1 MSESILSTDEIRLRL
16 INLEYKDLNK
26 KDFEKE
32 IKQIYLEEYGEILPA
47 NIEIIHSRDSKNS
60 EVTSSDYNG
69 TAVYFHSKEKDIN
82 ELYIISQGTQDGADW
97 EYNLKAMFAG
107 KDFTQAKSAN
117 KFTEEVIK
125 EIDNNGELTVTGL
138 SHSLAHNNNTT
149 AHLIYDTFDEIY
161 SVNGAQTNYY
171 QLFNADRDFRREIMN
186 NFNLSRT
193 NPDAIYNL
201 DPKQLETFA
210 KEYYKDKA
218 TNVHQL
224 ISKDDPLYAVSGARG
239 FFTIG
244 DVKYVDTNPDLPGLR
259 NLMDEIPDE
268 VIKDFQE
275 LAIDYTVASKKG
287 GTNAAIQ
294 EILGVNMDLVNE
306 IDDIGSAVKVYF
318 TKQGEI
324 DAMVHGLNDKLPGV
338 LSRIKTV
345 TENADVIFGRL
356 VNAGYITEEQ
366 KNTLVTELTAIEVE
380 LDGIQETVSRLTSI
394 RDMGDFYAQLGGDA
408 AAIIKMKRHYNS
420 IMESFEELNN
430 EDLLAAMEAIGQ
442 SHSISEML
450 EGLSDK
456 KKSYI
461 GTDMV
466 YTTDSGGKEI
476 RVNISASLRMYTD
489 GKSLLEEKKDE
500 IGKLDLAWNTEI
512 LQCFEDEKRKV
523 VHKISEIEGSPGSY
537 RSLLRKHVYFSRL
550 DKTVRGIQV
559 HDVFYPLTNADLDTE
574 ITSLRES
581 VEEGFTYIEN
591 YRKAIEALF
600 DKDDHIAT
608 LFDLAGRL

>member
-259 NLMDEIPDE
+259 NLM
-268 VIKDFQE
+268 
-275 LAIDYTVASKKG
+275 
-287 GTNAAIQ
+287 
-294 EILGVNMDLVNE
+294 
-306 IDDIGSAVKVYF
+306 
-318 TKQGEI
+318 
-324 DAMVHGLNDKLPGV
+324 
-338 LSRIKTV
+338 
-345 TENADVIFGRL
+345 
-356 VNAGYITEEQ
+356 
-366 KNTLVTELTAIEVE
+366 
-380 LDGIQETVSRLTSI
+380 
-394 RDMGDFYAQLGGDA
+394 
-408 AAIIKMKRHYNS
+408 
-420 IMESFEELNN
+420 
-430 EDLLAAMEAIGQ
+430 
-442 SHSISEML
+442 
-450 EGLSDK
+450 
-456 KKSYI
+456 
-461 GTDMV
+461 
-466 YTTDSGGKEI
+466 
-476 RVNISASLRMYTD
+476 
-489 GKSLLEEKKDE
+489 
-500 IGKLDLAWNTEI
+500 
-512 LQCFEDEKRKV
+512 
-523 VHKISEIEGSPGSY
+523 
-537 RSLLRKHVYFSRL
+537 
-550 DKTVRGIQV
+550 
-559 HDVFYPLTNADLDTE
+559 
-574 ITSLRES
+574 
-581 VEEGFTYIEN
+581 
-591 YRKAIEALF
+591 
-600 DKDDHIAT
+600 
-608 LFDLAGRL
+608 

>member
-294 EILGVNMDLVNE
+294 EIIGVNMDLVNE

-345 TENADVIFGRL
+345 TGNADVIFGRL

>member
-294 EILGVNMDLVNE
+294 EIIGVNMDLVNE

-345 TENADVIFGRL
+345 TGNADVIFGRL

-430 EDLLAAMEAIGQ
+430 EDLLAAMEQ
-442 SHSISEML
+442 S
-450 EGLSDK
+450 
-456 KKSYI
+456 
-461 GTDMV
+461 
-466 YTTDSGGKEI
+466 
-476 RVNISASLRMYTD
+476 A
-489 GKSLLEEKKDE
+489 
-500 IGKLDLAWNTEI
+500 
-512 LQCFEDEKRKV
+512 
-523 VHKISEIEGSPGSY
+523 
-537 RSLLRKHVYFSRL
+537 
-550 DKTVRGIQV
+550 
-559 HDVFYPLTNADLDTE
+559 
-574 ITSLRES
+574 
-581 VEEGFTYIEN
+581 
-591 YRKAIEALF
+591 KAIVYLRCL
-600 DKDDHIAT
+600 KVCLIRRNHI
-608 LFDLAGRL
+608 LVQIWFIRLTVAERKFE

>member
-186 NFNLSRT
+186 NFNLSRA

-259 NLMDEIPDE
+259 NFMDEIPDE

-294 EILGVNMDLVNE
+294 EIIGVNMDLVNE

-345 TENADVIFGRL
+345 TGNADVIFGRL

-500 IGKLDLAWNTEI
+500 IGKLVLAWNTEI

>member
-186 NFNLSRT
+186 NFNLSRA

-259 NLMDEIPDE
+259 NFMDEIPDE

-294 EILGVNMDLVNE
+294 EIIGVNMDLVNE

-345 TENADVIFGRL
+345 TGNADVIFGRL

-466 YTTDSGGKEI
+466 YTTGSGGKEI

-559 HDVFYPLTNADLDTE
+559 HDVFYPLTNVDLDTE

>member
-186 NFNLSRT
+186 NFNFSRT

>member
-1 MSESILSTDEIRLRL
+1 MNENLINSIELKLRL
-16 INLEYKDLNK
+16 IDLEYENISKN
-26 KDFEKE
+26 DFTEE
-32 IKQIYLEEYGEILPA
+32 IKRIYLEETGELIKA
-47 NIEIIHSRDSKNS
+47 DIEIRNAKDLGIGNESGYD
-60 EVTSSDYNG
+60 G
-69 TAVYFHSKEKDIN
+69 TAIYFNSDEYDIN
-82 ELYIISQGTQDGADW
+82 EVYIISQGSQGTKDW
-97 EYNLKAMFAG
+97 KYNLQAMLAG
-107 KDFTQAKSAN
+107 QNISQAEDTNEFVKN
-117 KFTEEVIK
+117 VMREFKLENEQTKMI
-125 EIDNNGELTVTGL
+125 GL

-149 AHLIYDTFDEIY
+149 AHLLYDRFDEIY
-161 SVNGAQTNYY
+161 SINGAQTNYY
-171 QLFNADRDFRREIMN
+171 QLLYADT
-186 NFNLSRT
+186 NFKEEVIRKFSISIANR
-193 NPDAIYNL
+193 DAIYNL

-294 EILGVNMDLVNE
+294 EIIGVNMDLVNE

-345 TENADVIFGRL
+345 TGNADVIFGRL

-366 KNTLVTELTAIEVE
+366 KNSLVTELTAIEVE

-408 AAIIKMKRHYNS
+408 AAIIKLKRHYNS

-430 EDLLAAMEAIGQ
+430 DDLLAAMEAIGQ

-456 KKSYI
+456 KKSYM

-466 YTTDSGGKEI
+466 YTTGSGGKEI

-559 HDVFYPLTNADLDTE
+559 HDVFYPLNNADLDTE